1 MHSKAAEWFKQQR
14 YLMEAIYHAQ
24 QAEDQQLILSLLN
37 SVCRELIL
45 EGRHYT
51 FLELVKQIP
60 DSVLVQNPNLL
71 YDIIW
76 TLVLTHQVTLANHY
90 LQLWHSVDQHETL
103 LQHEDQLGLAP
114 HCCFRRQVRCGL
126 SLSATK
132 LSTTAKYRLFCPCST
147 DWDWGFT
154 SHLFGANE

>member
-1 MHSKAAEWFKQQR
+1 MVSRASFISRLLQSKFKLLQPDAYQQMHSKAAEWFKQQR

-60 DSVLVQNPNLL
+60 ILFWCKIP
-71 YDIIW
+71 I
-76 TLVLTHQVTLANHY
+76 
-90 LQLWHSVDQHETL
+90 
-103 LQHEDQLGLAP
+103 
-114 HCCFRRQVRCGL
+114 CFM
-126 SLSATK
+126 T
-132 LSTTAKYRLFCPCST
+132 
-147 DWDWGFT
+147 
-154 SHLFGANE
+154 LFGP

>member
-1 MHSKAAEWFKQQR
+1 
-14 YLMEAIYHAQ
+14 MEAIYHAQ

-114 HCCFRRQVRCGL
+114 L
-126 SLSATK
+126 SL
-132 LSTTAKYRLFCPCST
+132 LF
-147 DWDWGFT
+147 
-154 SHLFGANE
+154 